1 MEGSNEMGRILHAAL
16 VFCVAAGLAD
26 GQTAG
31 KTVVISA
38 RHPVTIVIPKDADP
52 PARRGAQCLA
62 GYIGRVTGAAPTVT
76 ADGTTA
82 PGGGLEIVLRRSAIR
97 DFRPDGY
104 RIVTASE
111 EGRDVV
117 SITAPASAG
126 LKYGSY
132 RLIREMAQE
141 GREIRLAPL
150 ALEVNPWLKT
160 RELFVDNIEWRPT
173 PGEQPLLAEQRKQFD
188 WANWD
193 VPALERYIDL
203 IDAMGYNS
211 LMLMDTE
218 SVLNHTG
225 RLITRSELT
234 RKVEAMYAHARSLG
248 MGTAFFLWG
257 QEGARNS
264 ASATNCPRIPEEFAD
279 MKANWEYLIA
289 HHGPSVDRWVLHWA
303 DPGGCSR
310 ANCTVHTP
318 QVATIDFA
326 SLLRQRGFSSDVSFS
341 LWAMHW
347 ATWPGYVDDRTSV
360 VDAGVLPPDI
370 SINLM
375 RYYKGELALAIR
387 AKYKKTGVW
396 GWYMNDFEVCPSLHV
411 HTRILENEFH
421 RLHASASTTLD
432 WYSLEDNNH
441 ILNLPSVYAGA
452 QFLWDSETSADRALH
467 EFCEATWG
475 RQASKIERALR
486 AIAEVRCGP
495 GIQIVK
501 PTHKEHYLNDY
512 MCWRGRGS
520 ALPQRDLAI
529 CERALQELQSVAVDE
544 SFVPKLPLPVAPG
557 KLLEYIRAHLRY
569 VADFA
574 RLRVAYN
581 DALRPAIESARF
593 VETQKRMETLP
604 ALSDVVQGA
613 YGAYAET
620 FHHGILRTF
629 GDTWKGRVFHD
640 NLALKKRVTASS
652 TFNNDPRFGPDHA
665 VNGILC
671 EFNEEGWAADGN
683 GPAWL
688 KIDLGST
695 QPVRSVR
702 LYNRGYRR
710 DIHDNNLS
718 ATSTK
723 AQVFSATVDP
733 DPSRGTLDGKESGYA
748 LLGGFDN
755 WAPTNDPSAYQEI
768 KVVSPVKARF
778 IKVLI
783 YSTADDQ
790 PAGCGEVEVR

>member
-1 MEGSNEMGRILHAAL
+1 MSQVTQAAL
-16 VFCVAAGLAD
+16 IFCVAASLAAS
-26 GQTAG
+26 QTAG
-31 KTVVISA
+31 RTFVISA
-38 RHPVTIVIPKDADP
+38 SHPVRIVIPKDADP
-52 PARRGAQCLA
+52 PARHGAQRLA
-62 GYIGRVTGAAPTVT
+62 SYIERVTGVTPTVT
-76 ADGTTA
+76 TDATA
-82 PGGGLEIVLRRSAIR
+82 AASAGRSQIVLHQSPIR
-97 DFRPDGY
+97 DFRPNGY
-104 RIVTASE
+104 RIATASV
-111 EGRDVV
+111 EGGDVV

-126 LKYGSY
+126 LKYGCY
-132 RLIREMAQE
+132 RLIREMAQQ
-141 GREIRLAPL
+141 GRELRVAPV

-173 PGEQPLLAEQRKQFD
+173 PGEQPLLTEYRKQFD

-225 RLITRSELT
+225 RFITRSELT
-234 RKVEAMYAHARSLG
+234 RKVEAMYARARTLG

-257 QEGARNS
+257 QEGAKN
-264 ASATNCPRIPEEFAD
+264 AAAAINCPRIPEEFAD
-279 MKANWEYLIA
+279 MKANWDYLIA

-310 ANCTVHTP
+310 ANCTIHTP
-318 QVATIDFA
+318 QVATIQFA
-326 SLLRQRGFSSDVSFS
+326 NLLRQKGFSSDVSFS

-347 ATWPGYVDDRTSV
+347 GTWPGYVDDLSSV

-375 RYYKGELALAIR
+375 RHYQGEVALAIR

-411 HTRILENEFH
+411 HTHILENEFR
-421 RLHASASTTLD
+421 RLHVSASKTLD

-441 ILNLPSVYAGA
+441 ILNLPSVYVGA
-452 QFLWDSETSADRALH
+452 QMLWDSDTSADQALH
-467 EFCEATWG
+467 EFCGAVWG
-475 RQASKIERALR
+475 GKAPKIERALQ
-486 AIAEVRCGP
+486 AIAEVRCGA

-501 PTHKEHYLNDY
+501 PAHKERYLNDY

-520 ALPQRDLAI
+520 AFPHRDLAV

-544 SFVPKLPLPVAPG
+544 SFVPKLPLPVSPA

-581 DALRPAIESARF
+581 DALRPALESGRF
-593 VETQKRMETLP
+593 EDTQKKMEALP
-604 ALSDVVQGA
+604 ALPDVVQGV
-613 YGAYAET
+613 YGAYAENL
-620 FHHGILRTF
+620 HYGMLRKF
-629 GDTWKGRVFHD
+629 ADTWRGRVFGD
-640 NLALKKRVTASS
+640 NIALGRNATASS

-671 EFNEEGWAADGN
+671 EFKEEGWVADGY

-695 QPVRSVR
+695 QLVRTVR
-702 LYNRGYRR
+702 IYNRGYRR
-710 DIHDNNLS
+710 DMPDNNLI
-718 ATSTK
+718 ATPTK
-723 AQVFSATVDP
+723 AQVFYATVDP
-733 DPSRGTLDGKESGYA
+733 DPSHGTFDGRENGYSSI
-748 LLGGFDN
+748 GGFDN
-755 WAPTNDPSAYQEI
+755 WAPTDDPSAFREV
-768 KVVSPVKARF
+768 KAVNPVRARF

-783 YSTADDQ
+783 YETANNQ